1 MIFRMTIFVL
11 IISIAAACSRISPQS
26 PSTSTGRHPAN
37 TSQSPVMIKATPAST
52 ASDDIRSK
60 DFNNIAYPNLPDY
73 SDDRVKRRKNLKPGE
88 GKPNVIFGDVTG
100 DGKEDAIAV
109 FGISNKGS
117 AVPHYIYVFTLEK
130 GILKLIWDF
139 ETGDRADGGLKKIYP
154 QDGNLTIEL
163 YGKDRYIGG
172 KLYRGDEA
180 LCCPEWFT
188 RSAYR
193 WTGRQFEII
202 GKETMPL
209 KQS

>member
-1 MIFRMTIFVL
+1 MSTPFRLLIVIFS
-11 IISIAAACSRISPQS
+11 ISIVIGCSKRSPESKRTTSSTNYTS
-26 PSTSTGRHPAN
+26 PIPTE
-37 TSQSPVMIKATPAST
+37 ATPRFGT
-52 ASDDIRSK
+52 SDDIRSI

-73 SDDRVKRRKNLKPGE
+73 SDDRVKKRKNLKPGE
-88 GKPNVIFGDVTG
+88 GKPSIIFGDVTS

-109 FGISNKGS
+109 FAINNKGS
-117 AVPHYIYVFTLEK
+117 AVPHYIYVFTLKK
-130 GILKLIWDF
+130 GSLKVLWDF

-188 RSAYR
+188 RSTYR

-209 KQS
+209 KQT